1 MVLFY
6 TLRRKKINPQSQSH
20 FQCQIEIS
28 LVSMKILY
36 YTVLGDTK
44 ESVVENYTDIFNSM
58 GKVLGNSLG
67 KEILL

>member
-6 TLRRKKINPQSQSH
+6 TLRKKKINPQSQSY

-36 YTVLGDTK
+36 YIVLGDTK
-44 ESVVENYTDIFNSM
+44 ESVVENYTGIFNSM